1 MTNIED
7 TPNPLSKITELVRAV
22 DKSDEMSPELQESG
36 EELYDSIRPILRKF
50 QKSAI
55 EMRECLSVSFQKID
69 RSRDT
74 WNAKARICEISTE
87 QLWHEI
93 GQITGCIQK
102 VKLLKSRFQIE
113 STDKIAEK

>member
-36 EELYDSIRPILRKF
+36 EELYDSIHSILRKF

-55 EMRECLSVSFQKID
+55 EM
-69 RSRDT
+69 
-74 WNAKARICEISTE
+74 
-87 QLWHEI
+87 
-93 GQITGCIQK
+93 
-102 VKLLKSRFQIE
+102 
-113 STDKIAEK
+113 